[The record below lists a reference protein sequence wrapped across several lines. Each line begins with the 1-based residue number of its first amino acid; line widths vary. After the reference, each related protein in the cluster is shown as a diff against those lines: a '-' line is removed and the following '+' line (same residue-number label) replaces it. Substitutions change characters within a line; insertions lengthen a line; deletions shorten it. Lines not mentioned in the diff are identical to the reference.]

1 MPHRP
6 PPAQLSLRL
15 DDPSNRPPA
24 APSTP
29 ELLEALADL
38 LLAAMAWKDRA
49 NATGG
54 IGDEPEDRS

>member
-6 PPAQLSLRL
+6 SPSQLSLRL
-15 DDPSNRPPA
+15 DDPSSRPPA
-24 APSTP
+24 ATSTP

-38 LLAAMAWKDRA
+38 LLAAMAQKNETD
-49 NATGG
+49 ATGG